1 MYFKDIEN
9 ISSSM
14 NWGSFYLQLGRIYGK
29 EVINDEKVHNIIL
42 HVPYPNYLYYF
53 IALGIADEIYSNKI
67 ESEDILDKL
76 VPNETVVYYKSLKN
90 EKEQP
95 YKFLQQIGDKIQI
108 EDMKKNPTKITV
120 GKLWREKIR
129 IANENINYTKARALQ
144 NKELE
149 LIKKFYSE
157 EVDKI
162 ARLNSHKIVIIG
174 NKKRIEREAN
184 LKIDNLELSSWL
196 LLHSFLPKQSY
207 YLTDIYSSQSQL
219 ELNELP
225 HNTIIIYADLDAY
238 YYFYP
243 ELANY
248 SSVILYSPNMSN
260 INETE
265 SLVDIVDYLDSNVES
280 SILTSNLINITIPK
294 YISYA
299 TWEVER

>member
-1 MYFKDIEN
+1 MYFKAIEN

-29 EVINDEKVHNIIL
+29 EVINDEKAHNIIL

-76 VPNETVVYYKSLKN
+76 VPNETVVYYKPLKN
-90 EKEQP
+90 KEEQP

-162 ARLNSHKIVIIG
+162 ARLNSHKIIIIG

-196 LLHSFLPKQSY
+196 LLHTFLPKQSY

-265 SLVDIVDYLDSNVES
+265 SLVDIVGYLDSNVES
-280 SILTSNLINITIPK
+280 SILTSNLMDITIPK